1 MAERELKK
9 KQAPAR
15 QDEEEVTD
23 EAPATSEKGEALKAE
38 LDDLLDEIDEVL
50 EVNAEEFVKSYVQK
64 GGE

>member
-9 KQAPAR
+9 KSTPAR
-15 QDEEEVTD
+15 EEEVVEET
-23 EAPATSEKGEALKAE
+23 PATSEQGEKIKAE

-50 EVNAEEFVKSYVQK
+50 ESNAVDFVKSYVQK